1 MTLSQQFL
9 LTKGTDFIHW
19 VYVDNLHS
27 LVNLPWQNIIMFKE
41 IVMKIKI
48 MVRFKGGKLQEK
60 TSNKC
65 IV

>member
-9 LTKGTDFIHW
+9 LTKGTNFIHW
-19 VYVDNLHS
+19 VYGDNLHS
-27 LVNLPWQNIIMFKE
+27 LVNVPWQNIIMLKE

-48 MVRFKGGKLQEK
+48 MVSFKGGKLQENI
-60 TSNKC
+60 SNKY